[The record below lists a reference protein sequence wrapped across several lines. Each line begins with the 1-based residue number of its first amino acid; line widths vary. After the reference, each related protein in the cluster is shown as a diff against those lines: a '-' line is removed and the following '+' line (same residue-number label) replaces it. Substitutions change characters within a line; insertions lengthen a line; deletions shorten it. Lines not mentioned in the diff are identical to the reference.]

1 MVLTHGFGADP
12 DEAMLAAARSIVELM
27 VARYGVRRDEAYSL
41 ASVEVDLGITQVVVG
56 AVGCDAALD
65 PSTFNG

>member
-12 DEAMLAAARSIVELM
+12 DEAMLAAARSIVERM
-27 VARYGVRRDEAYSL
+27 VARYGVTRVEAYSL
-41 ASVEVDLGITQVVVG
+41 ASMEVGITQVVAG